1 MGKITFKKGKQIQSF
16 LEYKLSET
24 KLFYIAGKLSGRET
38 VGKMRASEFMRL
50 IADGKVFEADEV
62 HANIEATV
70 DEEVQE

>member
-38 VGKMRASEFMRL
+38 VGKMRAIEFMRL